1 MLQFLPVS
9 RQIFPVSLARHSL
22 FYKCLHILLTVTPCN
37 YLPFVHLDI
46 LKMQLQQPH
55 RRQRSFKQRRTL
67 FSIPLFLDYP
77 FEKKSNNFLSGHTV
91 SQNQHPYGTV
101 PTRHTSAYCPH
112 FLFLTS
118 PFQRSPALPYH
129 LLHSCSCQ
137 VEGTGGTAIV
147 LVPSRNC
154 RFCWV
159 IVELDISSL
168 WANLRLYCL
177 VARHV

>member
-1 MLQFLPVS
+1 
-9 RQIFPVSLARHSL
+9 
-22 FYKCLHILLTVTPCN
+22 
-37 YLPFVHLDI
+37 
-46 LKMQLQQPH
+46 MQLQQPH

-91 SQNQHPYGTV
+91 SLYQHPYGAV
-101 PTRHTSAYCPH
+101 PTRHTSALPS
-112 FLFLTS
+112 FSVPDVTVSALARATVPPPPLLFL
-118 PFQRSPALPYH
+118 PG
-129 LLHSCSCQ
+129 
-137 VEGTGGTAIV
+137 EGTGGAAIV

-159 IVELDISSL
+159 LVELDISSL